1 MRETMYKLSR
11 LVEDANN
18 LHKAIEPDRPIV
30 VDMHGELPYYYKIE
44 CTEGYQS
51 PILINIDDLDGKK
64 CRGLRVYGSYVH
76 KEPQEGKC
84 EVKLQDAR
92 KIKIREP
99 RGKEIFMALPN
110 LGAKPGKDD
119 EEDSKQH
126 MVFYIMMTS
135 KSGIKARLTAS
146 ATKINFKANKK
157 EKVPTKKEGDEKD
170 FTGNFVV
177 RL

>member
-1 MRETMYKLSR
+1 
-11 LVEDANN
+11 
-18 LHKAIEPDRPIV
+18 
-30 VDMHGELPYYYKIE
+30 
-44 CTEGYQS
+44 
-51 PILINIDDLDGKK
+51 
-64 CRGLRVYGSYVH
+64 
-76 KEPQEGKC
+76 
-84 EVKLQDAR
+84 
-92 KIKIREP
+92 
-99 RGKEIFMALPN
+99 
-110 LGAKPGKDD
+110 
-119 EEDSKQH
+119 